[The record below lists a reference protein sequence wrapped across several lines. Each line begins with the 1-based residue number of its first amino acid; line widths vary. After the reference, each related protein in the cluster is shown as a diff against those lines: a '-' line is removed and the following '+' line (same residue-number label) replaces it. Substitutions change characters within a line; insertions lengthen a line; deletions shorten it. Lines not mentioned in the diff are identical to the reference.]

1 MPVTLHPLA
10 RTTPRTRAEL
20 RAEEPA
26 LSDAALARRYGVTA
40 PTVRKW
46 RQRESTADRS
56 HRPATLHCTLT
67 PAQEAVAM
75 EIRRTLWLP
84 LDDLLVVVRE
94 FLNPAVS
101 RSGLMRC
108 LKRHG
113 VNRRPLE
120 DKDAPIVRK
129 TFKDYAP
136 GFVHMDIKYLPQMA
150 DETARRYLFVA
161 IDRATRWVFLRIYAD
176 QSEASSTD
184 FLRRLHTAAPMKIVK
199 LLTDNGSQ
207 FTDRFTGKTKEP
219 TGQHAF
225 DRACTLFGIEHRL
238 TKPRHPQTNGMVER
252 FNGRISDILATTRF
266 HSRDDL
272 QTTITRYEKLY
283 NEHLPQKALGHKTP
297 LQAIRAWQKQKPELF
312 VRKVKNQTGLDTY
325 PAEYSTPTLFAAD

>member
-312 VRKVKNQTGLDTY
+312 VRKVKNQTGLDI
-325 PAEYSTPTLFAAD
+325 

>member
-56 HRPATLHCTLT
+56 HRPDTLHCTLT

-94 FLNPAVS
+94 FLNPKVS
-101 RSGLMRC
+101 RSGLARC
-108 LKRHG
+108 MKRHG

-150 DETARRYLFVA
+150 DESARRYLFVA

-225 DRACTLFGIEHRL
+225 DRACALLRIEHRL
-238 TKPRHPQTNGMVER
+238 ITPRHPQTNGMVER

-297 LQAIRAWQKQKPELF
+297 LQAIRTWQKQKPELF
-312 VRKVKNQTGLDTY
+312 VRKVKNQTGLD
-325 PAEYSTPTLFAAD
+325 S